1 MTEHKLTWE
10 PAGWL
15 FSVVTL
21 VIVLVFAVVFTGR
34 SDMLVFLAPLVG
46 ALAGAWWSVR
56 PDRSV
61 QLRTSLSASRV
72 FEGDAIELRVEVT
85 APQASEIL
93 SVELEIGPEVAVT
106 TLDLTR
112 EGNTAVGCWQLE
124 AVRWGRCL
132 AGIRIATR
140 GASGLLEGTAR
151 AELSSIAV
159 FPTADRISDVPHPL
173 DLTDLL
179 GVHLG
184 RRKGEGVEFGGVREY
199 QPGDPQ
205 RSVNWAVSARRGKLH
220 VTQRLTEQ
228 SSKVVCLIDTSADI
242 VQEGPTSLELSVH
255 GALAVCEAALRQGD
269 RAGVVTAGGVMQWLS
284 PDLGRRHFYQIIETL
299 LDVRAMGGTVPST
312 ASAFPRTMLPLG
324 AVIVVFTPLID
335 ERMIAAL
342 LDLRRRGFPLAVVD
356 VLRAVPKAR
365 KNADYDEIAIRMW
378 NIGREGIRYRLG
390 DAGVPVVQWGI
401 GTALDEIMRPISMRP
416 VGGIRR

>member
-1 MTEHKLTWE
+1 MTDHKLTWE

-15 FSVVTL
+15 FGVVTL
-21 VIVLVFAVVFTGR
+21 VILLVFAVVFAGR

-61 QLRTSLSASRV
+61 QMETSVTATRV
-72 FEGDAIELRVEVT
+72 FEGDIIDLRVEVT
-85 APQASEIL
+85 APEASEIL
-93 SVELEIGPEVAVT
+93 DVALEIGPEIGATLVEMSRDGNVAVG
-106 TLDLTR
+106 R
-112 EGNTAVGCWQLE
+112 WELE

-132 AGIRIATR
+132 PGIRIATR
-140 GASGLLEGTAR
+140 GASGLLEAGAH

-159 FPTADRISDVPHPL
+159 FPSADRMSDVPHPL

-228 SSKVVCLIDTSADI
+228 SSKVVSMIDTSADI
-242 VQEGPTSLELSVH
+242 VQDGPSSLELSVH
-255 GALAVCEAALRQGD
+255 GALAVSEAALRQGD

-299 LDVRAMGGTVPST
+299 LDVRAIGGTVPSS
-312 ASAFPRTMLPLG
+312 ASAFPRTMLPRG

-335 ERMIAAL
+335 ERMVAAL

-356 VLRAVPKAR
+356 VLRAVPKPR

-378 NIGREGIRYRLG
+378 NIGREGIRYRLS
-390 DAGVPVVQWGI
+390 DAGIPVAQWGT
-401 GTALDEIMRPISMRP
+401 GVALDEIMRPMASRP

>member
-1 MTEHKLTWE
+1 VTDHKLTWE

-15 FSVVTL
+15 FGVVTL
-21 VIVLVFAVVFTGR
+21 VILLVFAVVFAGR

-61 QLRTSLSASRV
+61 QMETSVTATRV
-72 FEGDAIELRVEVT
+72 FEGDIIDLRVEVT
-85 APQASEIL
+85 APEASEIL
-93 SVELEIGPEVAVT
+93 DVALEIGPEIGATLVEMSRDGNVAVG
-106 TLDLTR
+106 R
-112 EGNTAVGCWQLE
+112 WELE

-132 AGIRIATR
+132 PGIRIATR
-140 GASGLLEGTAR
+140 GASGLLEAGAH

-159 FPTADRISDVPHPL
+159 FPSADRMSDVPHPL

-228 SSKVVCLIDTSADI
+228 SSKVVSMIDTSADI
-242 VQEGPTSLELSVH
+242 VQDGPSSLELSVH
-255 GALAVCEAALRQGD
+255 GALAVSEAALRQGD

-299 LDVRAMGGTVPST
+299 LDVRAIGGTVPSS
-312 ASAFPRTMLPLG
+312 ASAFPRTMLPRG

-335 ERMIAAL
+335 ERMVAAL

-356 VLRAVPKAR
+356 VLRAVPKPR

-378 NIGREGIRYRLG
+378 NIGREGIRYRLS
-390 DAGVPVVQWGI
+390 DAGIPVAQWGT
-401 GTALDEIMRPISMRP
+401 GVALDEIMRPMASRP